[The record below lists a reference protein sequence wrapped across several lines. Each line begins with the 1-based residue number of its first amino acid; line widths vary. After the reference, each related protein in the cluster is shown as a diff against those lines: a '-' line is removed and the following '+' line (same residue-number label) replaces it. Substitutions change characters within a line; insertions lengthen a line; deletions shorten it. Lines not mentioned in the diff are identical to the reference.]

1 MSRSLSEPQRSKG
14 RMQNWL
20 HAQAQGLAMRLRPP
34 LPYFLDAPHGE
45 LQPPLETFAMWCAA
59 HAGTS
64 ARVLLSGELT
74 HQYVLPLEGA
84 QALFGQARSNFA
96 RRHFVQYY
104 GDLAQSWPLDTWCNQ
119 QHHGACAIHGVELSA
134 LQSIAKQH
142 RVRLQAVEPAWAW
155 MLRWVSLRHPTWADA
170 PCVAL
175 VLVEGAFITWLL
187 CSQGSVLQ
195 IQQRRLQCATLQD
208 LALRIE
214 ELKAQHAS
222 TLPVWVS
229 GFGLDG
235 TGPIATDIFHPL
247 NALSSPQFPAEL
259 LT

>member
-1 MSRSLSEPQRSKG
+1 
-14 RMQNWL
+14 MQHGL
-20 HAQAQGLAMRLRPP
+20 HALVQRMAEGLRPP
-34 LPYFLDAPHGE
+34 RPYFLGAPHGE
-45 LQPPLETFAMWCAA
+45 LHSPLENFAMWCAA

-64 ARVLLSGELT
+64 THVLLSGELT

-84 QALFGQARSNFA
+84 QALYGQARSNFA

-119 QHHGACAIHGVELSA
+119 RHHGACAIHGVELSA
-134 LQSIAKQH
+134 LQNVVKQH

-155 MLRWVSLRHPTWADA
+155 MLRWVSLRHPSWADA
-170 PCVAL
+170 PSVGL

-208 LALRIE
+208 LTMRLQ
-214 ELKAQHAS
+214 ELKAQHAP
-222 TLPVWVS
+222 TLPVWV
-229 GFGLDG
+229 GGYGLDG
-235 TGPIATDIFHPL
+235 PGPCATDSFQAL
-247 NALSSPQFPAEL
+247 NALSSLQFPAEL